1 MAARILVAL
10 AAFTAVVPTAI
21 AAAASAEAT
30 TELDF
35 TPIKAEAA
43 TELDFTPIK
52 AFLSTKGR
60 ANTWISRTS
69 ATA

>member
-1 MAARILVAL
+1 MALAARILVAL
-10 AAFTAVVPTAI
+10 AAFTAVVPI